1 MATMWRLGP
10 AWQDEARLAA
20 AWREAEPFP
29 HLVFDDFVAEAEMAA
44 LFEIVEDEPVD
55 RYEGDILA
63 FDATAPAA
71 VTEGMRALRD
81 EFAQVLAPPLARIT
95 GKAVRRADMRAYAYR
110 VGHYLLP
117 HADHQDGLGRA
128 LAFAYYLPSPE
139 PPVGGEL
146 ELFRCQLADGE
157 LVSTIPDRRIEA
169 RGNRLVIFDVSE
181 VSLHQVCE
189 VLGGLRISLAG
200 WFYP

>member
-1 MATMWRLGP
+1 MWRLGE
-10 AWQDEARLAA
+10 AWHDEARLAR
-20 AWREAEPFP
+20 AWREAAPFP
-29 HLVFDDFVAEAEMAA
+29 HLIFDDFVAQPEMSE

-55 RYEGDILA
+55 RYEGDLFA
-63 FDATAPAA
+63 FDATAPEPVTEAMAAIRDELAA
-71 VTEGMRALRD
+71 VLG
-81 EFAQVLAPPLARIT
+81 PPLTRIT
-95 GKAVRRADMRAYAYR
+95 GKAVRRADMRGYAYR
-110 VGHYLLP
+110 AGHYLLP

-146 ELFRCQLADGE
+146 ELFRCVLEAGA
-157 LVSTIPDRRIEA
+157 LISTVSDRRIEA
-169 RGNRLVIFDVSE
+169 RGNRLVIFDVSD

>member
-1 MATMWRLGP
+1 MWRLGP
-10 AWQDEARLAA
+10 AWQDEARLAK

-29 HLVFDDFVAEAEMAA
+29 HLVFDDFVAEAALPA

-55 RYEGDILA
+55 RYEGDI
-63 FDATAPAA
+63 FVFEATAPAA
-71 VTEGMRALRD
+71 TTEAMRRLRD
-81 EFAQVLAPPLARIT
+81 EFAAVLAQPLARIT
-95 GKAVRRADMRAYAYR
+95 GKDVRRADIRGYAYR

-146 ELFRCQLADGE
+146 ELFRCTVAHGE
-157 LVSTIPDRRIEA
+157 LASTVPDQQIEA
-169 RGNRLVIFDVSE
+169 RGNRLVVFDVSE
-181 VSLHQVCE
+181 VSLHQVRE

>member
-1 MATMWRLGP
+1 MWRLGP
-10 AWQDEARLAA
+10 DWQDEARLAK
-20 AWREAEPFP
+20 AWREAAPFP
-29 HLVFDDFVAEAEMAA
+29 HLVFEDFVAEAEMAR

-55 RYEGDILA
+55 RYEGDLLA
-63 FDATAPAA
+63 FDATAPEVA
-71 VTEGMRALRD
+71 TEGMRALRD
-81 EFAQVLAPPLARIT
+81 EFAAVLAPALARIT
-95 GKAVRRADMRAYAYR
+95 GKTVRRADMRAYAYR

-146 ELFRCQLADGE
+146 ELFRCRLEHGA
-157 LVSTIPDRRIEA
+157 LVATVPDRRIEP
-169 RGNRLVIFDVSE
+169 RGNRLVVFDVSD

>member
-1 MATMWRLGP
+1 MWRLGP
-10 AWQDEARLAA
+10 QWLDEARLAK
-20 AWREAEPFP
+20 AWREATPFP
-29 HLVFDDFVAEAEMAA
+29 HLVFDDFVADDAMAG
-44 LFEIVEDEPVD
+44 LFESLEEEPVE

-63 FDATAPAA
+63 FEASAPEPATREMA
-71 VTEGMRALRD
+71 ALRD
-81 EFAQVLAPPLARIT
+81 DFAQLLAAPLTRIT

-139 PPVGGEL
+139 PPEGGEL
-146 ELFRCQLADGE
+146 ELFRCAIVDGA
-157 LVSTIPDRRIEA
+157 LTSTVPDRRIAA
-169 RGNRLVIFDVSE
+169 RGNRLVIFDVSD

-189 VLGGLRISLAG
+189 VLRGLRISLAG